1 MPGSLHDL
9 KEMLHVLYSFL
20 EFDTVYLEVT
30 KECLFDLFYS
40 FQLLVFSLKL
50 AYLIFN
56 LNYGCRIYDIDTITV
71 NDAMIIEELQGLWC
85 A

>member
-20 EFDTVYLEVT
+20 EFDTVYFEVT
-30 KECLFDLFYS
+30 KVRLLDLFYS

-50 AYLIFN
+50 AYLIIN
-56 LNYGCRIYDIDTITV
+56 LNDGCRIYDIDTIAV
-71 NDAMIIEELQGLWC
+71 NNAMIIEELQGLWC

>member
-20 EFDTVYLEVT
+20 EFYTVYFEVT
-30 KECLFDLFYS
+30 KECLFDLLYS
-40 FQLLVFSLKL
+40 FKLLVFSLKL
-50 AYLIFN
+50 AYLIFY
-56 LNYGCRIYDIDTITV
+56 LNDGSRIYYIDTIAV
-71 NDAMIIEELQGLWC
+71 NDAMIIEELEGLWC

>member
-20 EFDTVYLEVT
+20 EFDTVYFEVT
-30 KECLFDLFYS
+30 KVRLLDLFYS

-56 LNYGCRIYDIDTITV
+56 LNYGSRIYEIDTFTV
-71 NDAMIIEELQGLWC
+71 NNAMIIEELQGLWC

>member
-20 EFDTVYLEVT
+20 EFDTVYFEVT
-30 KECLFDLFYS
+30 KECLLDLLYS
-40 FQLLVFSLKL
+40 FQLLVFSLEL

-56 LNYGCRIYDIDTITV
+56 LNDGCRIYYIDTFAV

>member
-30 KECLFDLFYS
+30 KECLLDLLYS

-56 LNYGCRIYDIDTITV
+56 LNYGSRIYEIDTFTV

>member
-30 KECLFDLFYS
+30 KECLLDLLYS
-40 FQLLVFSLKL
+40 FQLLVFSLEL

-56 LNYGCRIYDIDTITV
+56 LNYGSRIYEIDTFTV